1 MNRDEFAKA
10 VLKKI
15 NSTELKVCLSSR
27 KCIKGARKSA

>member
-15 NSTELKVCLSSR
+15 NSTELKEINKEEIMKNGVFV
-27 KCIKGARKSA
+27 K